1 MGLPPGI
8 LMQNAKFNC
17 VGAET
22 LDFGCFTLHTIP
34 SKQMQV
40 FNAKFYLNAIT

>member
-1 MGLPPGI
+1 MGLPPRI

-17 VGAET
+17 VGAEA
-22 LDFGCFTLHTIP
+22 LDFACFTLHTIP

-40 FNAKFYLNAIT
+40 FNVKFYLNAIT